1 MEGDNEGS
9 DRAPAWIVSTITT
22 AGGLRPIIFI
32 NRTRLVV
39 VRRGMVLSE

>member
-1 MEGDNEGS
+1 MEDDSEGGD
-9 DRAPAWIVSTITT
+9 RPPAWIVIAITT

-39 VRRGMVLSE
+39 VRQGDSIV